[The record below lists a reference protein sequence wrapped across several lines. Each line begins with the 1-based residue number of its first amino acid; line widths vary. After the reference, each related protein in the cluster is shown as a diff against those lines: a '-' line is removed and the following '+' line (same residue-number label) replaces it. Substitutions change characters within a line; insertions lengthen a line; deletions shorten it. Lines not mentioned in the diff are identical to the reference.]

1 LVELVDL
8 ASDVQLLADD
18 GFDVLVGR
26 DELRNV
32 AALHDFA
39 ILTTN
44 IGVVR
49 VVFLVRC
56 FL

>member
-1 LVELVDL
+1 LVEFVDL

-26 DELRNV
+26 DELWNV
-32 AALHDFA
+32 AAFHDFA
-39 ILTTN
+39 ILTPN

>member
-1 LVELVDL
+1 MIEFVDL
-8 ASDVQLLADD
+8 ASDVQLLTDD
-18 GFDVLVGR
+18 GFDGLVGR
-26 DELRNV
+26 DELGNV
-32 AALHDFA
+32 AALPDFA

-44 IGVVR
+44 VGVVR